1 MLSYGRTLELEK
13 KGEVNMRKYKSDGQ
27 LESVVCN
34 CCAKRLVVKGGIVR
48 EGVMAVNHAWDFFSE
63 KDGEIH
69 HFDLCETC
77 YDELIQGF
85 RVDVDIE
92 EQIEML

>member
-1 MLSYGRTLELEK
+1 MRQGE

-34 CCAKRLVVKGGIVR
+34 CCAKKLVVKAGIVR
-48 EGVMAVNHAWDFFSE
+48 EGVMGINHAWDFFSE

-69 HFDLCETC
+69 HFDLCESC
-77 YDELIQGF
+77 YDELVQGF
-85 RVDVDIE
+85 RIPVDVE